1 MGVSAGLVMESCVNK
16 SPRNAALN
24 TARLLPQFLRVR
36 TWPSFTGPSLH
47 FNALP
52 WLLSRCHQG
61 GVSSKGWTGEGSAS
75 TLMWLLAACSSSGLL
90 AGGPSC
96 PQYLANELRQHGQM
110 LHQSQQR
117 REFATKSEVAIFY
130 NLIMRVTDHHLCH
143 VLLVRSKSQG
153 PGHT

>member
-1 MGVSAGLVMESCVNK
+1 MGVSAGLVIESCVNK
-16 SPRNAALN
+16 SPRDAALN
-24 TARLLPQFLRVR
+24 IAHLLPQFLRVR
-36 TWPSFTGPSLH
+36 TWPSLTGPSLPSTP
-47 FNALP
+47 LP

-61 GVSSKGWTGEGSAS
+61 GVSSKGWTGEGSAFM
-75 TLMWLLAACSSSGLL
+75 LMRLLAACSSSGLL

-96 PQYLANELRQHGQM
+96 PKYLANELCQHSQV

-153 PGHT
+153 PAHT